1 MFATETELEEKLSE
15 PTPEAIA
22 ALASLSG
29 DFLLLGVAGK
39 MGPSLARMVRRAL
52 DARSNSARVI
62 GVSRFTS
69 GGEEELQSHGI
80 ETIRCDLLQPDEVA
94 RLPDAPNVI
103 FMTGRKFGAT
113 GNESLTWA
121 MNSYLPGMICQK
133 FRHSK
138 IVAFSTG
145 NVYGL
150 TAASGSGSKEGD
162 ALEPVGEYAMS
173 CLGRERILE
182 HFSRTLNIP
191 MAFIRLN
198 YACDL
203 RYGILVDLA
212 GKVWN
217 SEPVDLAMGYFNT
230 LWQGDANALTL
241 AAFGRVDSPPWVV
254 NVAGPVRL
262 SVRTVCEQFAA
273 RWNKPVRFIGTEAE
287 SALLSDSRRARETL
301 GTPRVS
307 EETLIEWVA
316 EWIER
321 GGRQLGKP
329 THFESR
335 DGRF

>member
-1 MFATETELEEKLSE
+1 MFATEAELEEKLSE
-15 PTPEAIA
+15 PTPEAMA

-39 MGPSLARMVRRAL
+39 MGPSLARMVLRAL
-52 DARSNSARVI
+52 DALGKSARVM

-69 GGEEELQSHGI
+69 GGEEELRSQGI
-80 ETIRCDLLQPDEVA
+80 ETIRCDLLQPGEIA

-133 FRHSK
+133 YRHSK

-150 TAASGSGSKEGD
+150 TAVSNKGSKED
-162 ALEPVGEYAMS
+162 DMPSPVGEYAMS

-203 RYGILVDLA
+203 RYGVLVDLA

-217 SEPVDLAMGYFNT
+217 GEPVDLAMGYFNT

-241 AAFGRVDSPPWVV
+241 AAFCRVGSPPWVV
-254 NVAGPVRL
+254 NIAGLERL

-273 RWNKPVRFIGTEAE
+273 RWKKPVRFVGTEAE
-287 SALLSDSRRARETL
+287 SALLSDSRRAREML

-316 EWIER
+316 DWIER